1 MSLAPATDASQR
13 WAENPY
19 PDYVREVNESIAFS
33 GADQSF
39 FTKGK
44 ALRLLDVLARRGL
57 DPAKSRL
64 MDIGCGVGLN
74 HPFLVDRLE
83 RIDGFDVAEDALA
96 LGAKN
101 NPQVHYA
108 AYDGKRLP
116 CADGA
121 YDAGV
126 TICVMHHVPPP
137 QWSAFLQEAL
147 RALRPGGLFMVFEHN
162 PYNPLTRL
170 AVARCSFD
178 FDAVLLRP
186 GQLQTLMRSAG
197 FTDVSREFLFFTPFP
212 ALRNL
217 EKALKALPMGAQ
229 YVAMGTKPV

>member
-1 MSLAPATDASQR
+1 MSLAPAADASQR

-39 FTKGK
+39 FTEGK

-57 DPAKSRL
+57 TPAKTRL

-83 RIDGFDVAEDALA
+83 RIDGYDIAEDALA
-96 LGAKN
+96 LGARN
-101 NPQVHYA
+101 NPRVHYA
-108 AYDGKRLP
+108 AYDGNHLP
-116 CADGA
+116 CADGV

-126 TICVMHHVPPP
+126 TICVMHHVPPAR
-137 QWSAFLQEAL
+137 WSAFLQEAL
-147 RALRPGGLFMVFEHN
+147 RALRPGGVFMVFEHN

-170 AVARCSFD
+170 AVARCKFD

-186 GQLQTLMRSAG
+186 GKLQALMQSAG
-197 FTDVSREFLFFTPFP
+197 FTNVSREFLFFTPFR
-212 ALRNL
+212 ALRTA
-217 EKALKALPMGAQ
+217 ESALRAIPMGAQ
-229 YVAMGTKPV
+229 YVAIGTKPN